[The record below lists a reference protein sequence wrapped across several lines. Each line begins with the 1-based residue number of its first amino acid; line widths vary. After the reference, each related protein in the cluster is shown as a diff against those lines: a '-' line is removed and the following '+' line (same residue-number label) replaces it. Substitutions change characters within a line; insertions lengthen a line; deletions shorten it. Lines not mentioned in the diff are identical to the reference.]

1 MARRSTKKSSVK
13 VNFKGVES
21 RRTPAEGDYLCKV
34 LEAKAGESGKG
45 NEQSEFVCEI
55 VSGEYKGAKLY
66 LYCPH
71 GENSLWKL
79 HAFLTALG
87 VDVPDDE
94 LELDYEDYVD
104 REFMGVVGH
113 DSYQGKKNARL
124 VDFDVAEAYE
134 GDKDD
139 DKKGGKKKKDK
150 SKDKDADDK
159 KSSKKDKDDE
169 KKSDKKDK
177 GKSKDDAKSDKK
189 GGKDKKKEKVE
200 KYDADDIKEM
210 DAKALGKVIKKHD
223 LDVDL
228 DDFKTDKK
236 KAAAVISAL
245 EDADLIE
252 D

>member
-1 MARRSTKKSSVK
+1 MARRSTKKGSVK

-21 RRTPAEGDYLCKV
+21 RRTPAEGDYLMKV
-34 LEAKAGESGKG
+34 LEAKSGESSKG
-45 NEQSEFVCEI
+45 NEQSEFICEI
-55 VSGEYKGAKLY
+55 AAGEFKGAKLY

-113 DSYQGKKNARL
+113 DSYQGKKNAKL

-139 DKKGGKKKKDK
+139 DKKGKKKKDK
-150 SKDKDADDK
+150 KSKDDAGADDK
-159 KSSKKDKDDE
+159 KSSKKDKSKDE
-169 KKSDKKDK
+169 KSD
-177 GKSKDDAKSDKK
+177 K
-189 GGKDKKKEKVE
+189 GGKDKKSGKEDKKGGKKEKVE

-210 DAKALGKVIKKHD
+210 SAKDLGKLIKKHD

>member
-1 MARRSTKKSSVK
+1 MARRKAAKGGVK

-34 LEAKAGESGKG
+34 LEAKQDESSKG
-45 NEQSEFVCEI
+45 NDQSAFIAEI
-55 VSGEYKGAKLY
+55 VAGEYKGSKLY

-71 GENSLWKL
+71 TENSLWKL

-87 VDVPDDE
+87 VEVPDDE
-94 LELDYEDYVD
+94 LELDYDDYVD

-113 DSYQGKKNARL
+113 DSYNGKKQARL

-139 DKKGGKKKKDK
+139 KKSKKDKKGKGDK
-150 SKDKDADDK
+150 EDAKSDK
-159 KSSKKDKDDE
+159 KSSKKDDAGKGDKKKDKKGDKEE
-169 KKSDKKDK
+169 KSSKKDK
-177 GKSKDDAKSDKK
+177 GS
-189 GGKDKKKEKVE
+189 KKEKVE

-210 DAKALGKVIKKHD
+210 DAKALGKLIKKHD
-223 LDVDL
+223 LGVDL